1 MSEEKRKLC
10 IEEVIGG
17 GGNWALIYQHGN
29 WGLNH
34 VLMMIPTTELDPD
47 CQESLVNNSCTSV
60 LWGLQE
66 EAQAIY
72 QWLAKHSNTPF
83 IVAGEYLV
91 DCAQKME
98 SIFATYGN
106 DWDKFRADCKLYE
119 QWRTVVHYVDND
131 DSGVEDV
138 LYRDGW
144 ESLIDKANKW
154 VEKEYH

>member
-17 GGNWALIYQHGN
+17 GGNWALVYQHGN

-66 EAQAIY
+66 EAQAVY

-91 DCAQKME
+91 DCAQKMATIGTSFVRTASCMNSGGPLFIMSIMTIAE
-98 SIFATYGN
+98 SKTY
-106 DWDKFRADCKLYE
+106 CIE
-119 QWRTVVHYVDND
+119 M
-131 DSGVEDV
+131 
-138 LYRDGW
+138 DG
-144 ESLIDKANKW
+144 SPLSTKQTNGLRKNII
-154 VEKEYH
+154 KEEMKS